1 MANEEKKK
9 KEKKERVKR
18 QPTFVESILA
28 ILVLIVCIVAGLL
41 NGWPVQPM
49 LVLGCVLVTLLAMRC
64 GWTWKEL
71 ERAICMKFSSIVTII
86 LMNFLIG
93 AIVASLLFAGTIPYL
108 VTLIVKIMN
117 PKYIYLITFL
127 VCCLFS
133 VVTGT
138 SWNTASTVGLAMF
151 AVAQAI
157 GASLPI
163 TVAAVV
169 GGASFGDK
177 LSPVSETTNLAPL
190 CAGTDVF
197 SHVRSM
203 LWTTLPCA
211 VIACI
216 FYLILG
222 LRADLGTTS
231 MDMGAQLSAE
241 MNEIFPHL
249 NVICL
254 IPAAI
259 IVGGL
264 LLKGSAMPTLTL
276 SMVSAVLIGWLVQ
289 GYDLG
294 DAFNGIMSGMTLS
307 YYNVPESE
315 ASNFLEA
322 TTKILL
328 RGGMS
333 GMASTNITVCAGYV
347 YAAIAGAVGFLQT
360 AMRPMIKL
368 VNHSRVKLI
377 FCTLVSDLI
386 IMGCSGA
393 SYAAHI
399 IVCEIFKKE
408 YIDQGLQMR
417 VLSRTLEDVGTM
429 WTCFLPWTATGAFYI
444 GLFGIPAYGAGGYA
458 IYNLNC
464 MLSPVMAMVLAIT
477 GIGMFKMTPEEQQE
491 ELDKYNELQKEM
503 QEA

>member
-1 MANEEKKK
+1 MPDTK

-18 QPTFVESILA
+18 PPTFAESILA
-28 ILVLIVCIVAGLL
+28 ILALIVCIGGGMTQ
-41 NGWPVQPM
+41 GWPVQPM
-49 LVLGCVLVTLLAMRC
+49 LVAGCVLVTLLAMRC

-71 ERAICMKFSSIVTII
+71 EAAICVKFSSIVTIV

-93 AIVASLLFAGTIPYL
+93 AIVASLLFSGTVPYL

-117 PKYIYLITFL
+117 PKFIYLITFL

-138 SWNTASTVGLAMF
+138 SWNTAATVGIAMF
-151 AVAQAI
+151 AVAEAI

-163 TVAAVV
+163 TVAAIV

-203 LWTTLPCA
+203 LWTTLPAA
-211 VIACI
+211 VVAII
-216 FYLILG
+216 FYAILG
-222 LRADLGTTS
+222 MRGNMGTTTVDMGTKLSADLNT
-231 MDMGAQLSAE
+231 
-241 MNEIFPHL
+241 IFPHL
-249 NVICL
+249 NIICL
-254 IPAAI
+254 IPALI

-264 LLKGSAMPTLTL
+264 LFKGSAMPILTL
-276 SMVSAVLIGWLVQ
+276 SMISAVFIGVLVE
-289 GYDLG
+289 GFKIG
-294 DAFNGIMSGMTLS
+294 DAFAGMMGGMQLT
-307 YYNVPESE
+307 YYGLPEN
-315 ASNFLEA
+315 AADKVLDA
-322 TTKILL
+322 TSRILQ
-328 RGGMS
+328 RGGMN

-360 AMRPMIKL
+360 AMRPMINIVKG
-368 VNHSRVKLI
+368 SRVKLI
-377 FCTLVSDLI
+377 FCTLLSDLI
-386 IMGCSGA
+386 VIGCSGA

-399 IVCEIFKKE
+399 IVCEVFKKE

-444 GLFGIPAYGAGGYA
+444 GLFGVNVWGHGGYG
-458 IYNLNC
+458 IYNINC
-464 MLSPVMAMVLAIT
+464 LLSPVMAMILAIT
-477 GIGMFKMTPEEQQE
+477 GIGMFKMTPEEQKA

-503 QEA
+503 ENA